1 MLRYLIAFAALA
13 ARAQSP
19 SSGETTIRTSVR
31 LVQVNVV
38 VQDKNGPVANL
49 TKDDFILTDRGKPS
63 PISVFSVTDSK
74 ADAKVAAALPQNSFS
89 NYRAPAGGEAP
100 NITIVLFDGLNTKFE
115 DQAFAK
121 RELIKF
127 VGGVDPKDRI
137 AIYTL
142 NQKLRVLCD
151 FTNTPEER
159 RQALASFRN
168 PTGAEMPMEGE
179 SATSQHQSLGP
190 GDGGVGQFLEQS
202 SRTVTDAG
210 NLNRGRITLAAFS
223 AIADHVADLPGRKT
237 MVWVTGS
244 LPFSLASAAG
254 EFNRANLAVY
264 PVDARGLVGIPGQLL
279 SSAPAPINK
288 RFSHPPPTPNFV
300 PDGLQT
306 MQELADLT
314 GGRAFYNKNDVSGA
328 LRTALDD
335 SAVSYTLGFYP
346 DAESLDG
353 RFHELRVEVARAGLN
368 VRYRKGYMALKEQP
382 ASDQQDKRNLAA
394 ALESPIESSSIP
406 LSAEIERRKGRLYV
420 SVSMDAHRLQ
430 LAQEGAFSNGA
441 INVFFVQQ
449 DETGKVLDSEEAAYD
464 LHLTKEEY
472 ETYLRT
478 GMPIRRFLELK
489 ASAKTLRILSID
501 RSNATVGSLIIPI
514 SQVK

>member
-1 MLRYLIAFAALA
+1 MLRYLIAFTALA
-13 ARAQSP
+13 ARSQSP
-19 SSGETTIRTSVR
+19 SSGETILRTSVR

-49 TKDDFILTDRGKPS
+49 TKDDFILTDRGKPR
-63 PISVFSVTDSK
+63 PISVFSVTASK
-74 ADAKVAAALPQNSFS
+74 ADAKEAEALPQNSFS
-89 NYRAPAGGEAP
+89 NHRALAGGDAP

-121 RELIKF
+121 QELIKF
-127 VGGVDPKDRI
+127 VSGVDPKDRI

-142 NQKLRVLCD
+142 NKKLRVLCD

-159 RQALASFRN
+159 RQTLASFRN

-190 GDGGVGQFLEQS
+190 GDGAVGQFLEQS
-202 SRTVTDAG
+202 SRMVTDAG

-237 MVWVTGS
+237 LVWVTGS

-264 PVDARGLVGIPGQLL
+264 PVDARGLVGMPGQLL

-288 RFSHPPPTPNFV
+288 RFAQLPPTPNFV

-314 GGRAFYNKNDVSGA
+314 GGRAFYNKNDLNGA
-328 LRTALDD
+328 LRIALDD

-353 RFHELRVEVARAGLN
+353 RFHELGVEVARAGLN
-368 VRYRKGYMALKEQP
+368 VRYRRGYVALKELP
-382 ASDQQDKRNLAA
+382 ASDEQGKSNLRT

-406 LSAEIERRKGRLYV
+406 MSAKIERRKGALYIAV
-420 SVSMDAHRLQ
+420 SVDASRLQ
-430 LAQEGAFSNGA
+430 LAQDGAYSNGA

-449 DETGKVLDSEEAAYD
+449 DETGKVIGREEAAYD
-464 LHLTKEEY
+464 LHLTREQY
-472 ETYLRT
+472 EAYLRNGLMVKKLLALQQGT
-478 GMPIRRFLELK
+478 
-489 ASAKTLRILSID
+489 KTLRILGID
-501 RSNATVGSLIIPI
+501 RSDAAVGSLVIPI